1 MNWVEQ
7 FELDDPSVSYPLAD
21 WLEEHHT
28 QSPGW
33 RWLAERGKWA
43 YRTPAGHYGWYV
55 EGARGSLE
63 RASLPRAA
71 WETLLSAWDALVAD
85 VVGCH
90 YWGTRLEA
98 MWAAAKA
105 LERTGVPGPGKG

>member
-1 MNWVEQ
+1 MNWTEL
-7 FELDDPSVSYPLAD
+7 FELDDPSAALAYAD
-21 WLEEHHT
+21 WLEERGEP
-28 QSPGW
+28 SPGW
-33 RWLAERGKWA
+33 RWLAGHGKWA
-43 YRTPAGHYGWYV
+43 YRTSGRYYGWYV
-55 EGARGSLE
+55 EGARDSAE
-63 RASLPRAA
+63 RERLPKVA
-71 WETLLSAWDALVAD
+71 WETLLSAWDAIVAD